1 MLEQSV
7 VSGIVTSC
15 SWRLEM
21 LEDEKP
27 ESSEV
32 RDMERGEEERLRSS
46 DSVSSSQSRVAVLK
60 SSFLKT
66 AS

>member
-7 VSGIVTSC
+7 VSGMVTSC
-15 SWRLEM
+15 SWRLGM

-32 RDMERGEEERLRSS
+32 RDRDMERGEEERLQSS
-46 DSVSSSQSRVAVLK
+46 DLV
-60 SSFLKT
+60 
-66 AS
+66 

>member
-7 VSGIVTSC
+7 VSGMVTSC
-15 SWRLEM
+15 SWRLGM